1 MELLMEFDEPAY
13 RGADAYGARDDG
25 VGSSNDGTS
34 DTVEAMREALSSARE
49 DAEAIVTRALEE
61 ALDDEDTF
69 RAMRAYV
76 SSDVDEDALA
86 MVVIKLL
93 ELVGGE
99 ATEAGIEGE
108 EEDEGRR
115 GGEEEN
121 EEKRGMDA
129 TMARCD
135 ARYVKLAVELATVM
149 QETKFG
155 PSHRGALLRGV
166 RHVLRSYMGNCHEG
180 CDLGVVRALIEAMDA
195 LLRSNENG
203 RADNDVKLVAE
214 CVRHAAGFSTSPLDF
229 KLWLEIASTSA
240 PDAKSFILDQLNMT
254 LQTRFSKGPRE
265 VFLLDGESSGI
276 LGSAQAKWPFTE
288 GLALVTWMYLESIS
302 ASESTA
308 ASAASYA
315 AAASASQLPEASPF
329 TAAAVAAAA
338 AGKAE
343 VHMPRLFSFLS
354 AEGQGVCLLYTSP
367 SPRDS

>member
-1 MELLMEFDEPAY
+1 MEFDEPAY

-135 ARYVKLAVELATVM
+135 ADT
-149 QETKFG
+149 
-155 PSHRGALLRGV
+155 
-166 RHVLRSYMGNCHEG
+166 
-180 CDLGVVRALIEAMDA
+180 
-195 LLRSNENG
+195 
-203 RADNDVKLVAE
+203 
-214 CVRHAAGFSTSPLDF
+214 
-229 KLWLEIASTSA
+229 
-240 PDAKSFILDQLNMT
+240 
-254 LQTRFSKGPRE
+254 
-265 VFLLDGESSGI
+265 
-276 LGSAQAKWPFTE
+276 
-288 GLALVTWMYLESIS
+288 
-302 ASESTA
+302 
-308 ASAASYA
+308 
-315 AAASASQLPEASPF
+315 
-329 TAAAVAAAA
+329 
-338 AGKAE
+338 
-343 VHMPRLFSFLS
+343 
-354 AEGQGVCLLYTSP
+354 
-367 SPRDS
+367 

>member
-1 MELLMEFDEPAY
+1 MEFDEPAS

-149 QETKFG
+149 QRQSLDRVIEERSCGRST
-155 PSHRGALLRGV
+155 RVALVHGELSRRV
-166 RHVLRSYMGNCHEG
+166 RSWSRSGL
-180 CDLGVVRALIEAMDA
+180 D
-195 LLRSNENG
+195 RSDG
-203 RADNDVKLVAE
+203 RVAE
-214 CVRHAAGFSTSPLDF
+214 
-229 KLWLEIASTSA
+229 K
-240 PDAKSFILDQLNMT
+240 Q
-254 LQTRFSKGPRE
+254 
-265 VFLLDGESSGI
+265 
-276 LGSAQAKWPFTE
+276 
-288 GLALVTWMYLESIS
+288 
-302 ASESTA
+302 
-308 ASAASYA
+308 
-315 AAASASQLPEASPF
+315 
-329 TAAAVAAAA
+329 
-338 AGKAE
+338 
-343 VHMPRLFSFLS
+343 
-354 AEGQGVCLLYTSP
+354 
-367 SPRDS
+367 